1 LEPPQRRIEIEF
13 SFVFMVRRFVSL
25 RRLARSLRKARGCL
39 DAQTIRSLRSA
50 DAMAK
55 RVLDTGLHVTGATGD
70 ETLVFDKQ

>member
-1 LEPPQRRIEIEF
+1 
-13 SFVFMVRRFVSL
+13 VSL
-25 RRLARSLRKARGCL
+25 RRLARSLRKSRGCL
-39 DAQTIRSLRSA
+39 DVPTIRSLRSA

>member
-1 LEPPQRRIEIEF
+1 
-13 SFVFMVRRFVSL
+13 MVRRFVSL

-39 DAQTIRSLRSA
+39 DAPTIRSLRSA

-55 RVLDTGLHVTGATGD
+55 RVGLHVTGATGD